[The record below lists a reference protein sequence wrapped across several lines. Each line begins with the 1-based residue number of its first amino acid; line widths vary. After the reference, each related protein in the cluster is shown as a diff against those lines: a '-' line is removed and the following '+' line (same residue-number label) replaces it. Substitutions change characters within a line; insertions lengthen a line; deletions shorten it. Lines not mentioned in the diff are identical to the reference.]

1 MLRLIPL
8 VIPFLLCLIVIP
20 AYAEVTS
27 LQADRMLYAIDMNV
41 YFTGTVDNMDSQKLV
56 NLLIKNPDGKIV
68 LMTGKFAASNDTFQI
83 TINTNDPNQFYIK
96 GTYEATAFVNSASTG
111 KTIFFD
117 FSPNGSPV
125 LHQTIESQNNTNYS
139 KDTTGSNVLSQTSVP
154 SKHEFVL
161 HENMDIGNVGNTSK
175 PVTLITNVRQTS
187 SGYDLENLL
196 YPTMVACGSV
206 IVGLI
211 VYRKMKRSK
220 TKSEQSK
227 KSEQIIEDMDSHE
240 DYALAVLKNRLAK
253 GEINIEEFKATKEVL
268 DES

>member
-1 MLRLIPL
+1 MSRLALL
-8 VIPFLLCLIVIP
+8 VMPFLLCLIVIP

-27 LQADRMLYAIDMNV
+27 LQADRTLYAIDMNV
-41 YFTGTVDNMDSQKLV
+41 YFTGTVDNTDSQKLV
-56 NLLIKNPDGKIV
+56 NLLIKDPDGKIV
-68 LMTGKFAASNDTFQI
+68 LMTGKFAALNDTFQI

-96 GTYEATAFVNSASTG
+96 GTYQATAFVSSASAG

-125 LHQTIESQNNTNYS
+125 LHQTESQNSANSS
-139 KDTTGSNVLSQTSVP
+139 KGIAGSNVLSQISGP
-154 SKHEFVL
+154 SKYESVL
-161 HENMDIGNVGNTSK
+161 HENMNIVDTDNTSK
-175 PVTLITNVRQTS
+175 PITLITNVKQSS

-196 YPTMVACGSV
+196 YPTMVACGS
-206 IVGLI
+206 IMVGLI

-220 TKSEQSK
+220 IGSEQSK
-227 KSEQIIEDMDSHE
+227 KSEQVMEDIDSHE

-253 GEINIEEFKATKEVL
+253 GEITIEEFKTTKDVL